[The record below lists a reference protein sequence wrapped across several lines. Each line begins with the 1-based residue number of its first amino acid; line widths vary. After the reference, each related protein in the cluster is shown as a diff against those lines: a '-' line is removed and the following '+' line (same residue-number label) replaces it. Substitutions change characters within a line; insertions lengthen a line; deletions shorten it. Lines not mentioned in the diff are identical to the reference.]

1 MPDKKNEPLRVEMEL
16 TKFMFAKMKDTFDLD
31 VELLKG
37 TVRDLP
43 DGRIYVDVTLE
54 GYKRDMFDDFIK
66 MLMSKPSNQITTSI
80 LGMKIHQN

>member
-1 MPDKKNEPLRVEMEL
+1 MPDKKYEPLRVEMEL
-16 TKFMFAKMKDTFDLD
+16 TKFMFTNIKDLFDLE

-37 TVRDLP
+37 TVKDLP

-54 GYKRDMFDDFIK
+54 GYKREMFDDFIK
-66 MLMSKPSNQITTSI
+66 MMMSKPSNQITTSI